1 MRNFCVP
8 ILLLI
13 SSFWLVSCGAMH
25 EQLNDT
31 LDPSEPIVDSTFQ
44 PLSLEEELSEALAND
59 SLTTFEIQSSPKHTI
74 ATLFV
79 SMNCSVSPNIGTS
92 PNYGVSPNYEVSPN
106 NEEAPSGSITEC
118 EITKYVIVDYRHVKK
133 LLEKPDYISLY
144 RYNVS
149 TGERTRVYKHKKN
162 FRKWKYVRK
171 KHKWKTVGRKVP
183 SIIDENPPEYGTY
196 RYLYRA
202 SRWTGRRWTSSK
214 FLSQPID
221 VESGGNHVH

>member
-31 LDPSEPIVDSTFQ
+31 LDSTEPVIESDFQ

-59 SLTTFEIQSSPKHTI
+59 SLTNFEIQSWPNYQSSPNYTI

-79 SMNCSVSPNIGTS
+79 SMNCSVSPN
-92 PNYGVSPNYEVSPN
+92 YDVSPN
-106 NEEAPSGSITEC
+106 NNESPSGSVTEC
-118 EITKYVIVDYRHVKK
+118 EITKYVIVDYRYVKK
-133 LLEKPDYISLY
+133 VLKKPDYVSLY

-149 TGERTRVYKHKKN
+149 TGERTRIYKNKKN

-171 KHKWKTVGRKVP
+171 KRKWKTVGAKVP
-183 SIIDENPPEYGTY
+183 TIIDEDPPEYGMY

-202 SRWTGRRWTSSK
+202 SKWTGRRWKASK

-221 VESGGNHVH
+221 LESGESHSH